1 MNSSVVMLCRPFHEV
16 AIYGG
21 NECRIDETITE
32 LNSSV
37 LSGAGPSVCYPLI
50 DRLCESVLHGT
61 DADREKAAN
70 VHMAARIPLLGYAW
84 HSAGEAIRARSPD
97 LVVKGLI
104 ALVIEGGVVDFRD
117 DIMRLVTRLSRN
129 PSLADEIRTF
139 PGRPR
144 ETRDLAAFMVRLRSG
159 AGDFGYEFE
168 GMKYKPSKRKRWPWR
183 WAR

>member
-1 MNSSVVMLCRPFHEV
+1 M
-16 AIYGG
+16 
-21 NECRIDETITE
+21 
-32 LNSSV
+32 
-37 LSGAGPSVCYPLI
+37 
-50 DRLCESVLHGT
+50 
-61 DADREKAAN
+61 
-70 VHMAARIPLLGYAW
+70 
-84 HSAGEAIRARSPD
+84 
-97 LVVKGLI
+97 VKGLI